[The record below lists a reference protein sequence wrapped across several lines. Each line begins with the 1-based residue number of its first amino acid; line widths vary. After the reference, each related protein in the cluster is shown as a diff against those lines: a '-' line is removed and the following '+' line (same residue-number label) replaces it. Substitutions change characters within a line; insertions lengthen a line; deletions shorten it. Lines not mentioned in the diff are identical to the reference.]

1 MKMRVL
7 YFSGKKKIA
16 DLSDYL
22 SKNVDEGKE
31 DLVIPPAY
39 SLQNERLLVLG
50 VSVSAK
56 QSDVFTRFVRSLTP
70 KAIKNLA
77 VFSDSDPAL
86 VKSLMD
92 TVRASGVNV
101 IDDVYYIKT
110 GVLPFAKA
118 TEDEKKGADAWF
130 EKVQLQLK

>member
-39 SLQNERLLVLG
+39 SLQNERFLVLG
-50 VSVSAK
+50 VSVSA
-56 QSDVFTRFVRSLTP
+56 
-70 KAIKNLA
+70 
-77 VFSDSDPAL
+77 
-86 VKSLMD
+86 
-92 TVRASGVNV
+92 
-101 IDDVYYIKT
+101 
-110 GVLPFAKA
+110 
-118 TEDEKKGADAWF
+118 
-130 EKVQLQLK
+130 